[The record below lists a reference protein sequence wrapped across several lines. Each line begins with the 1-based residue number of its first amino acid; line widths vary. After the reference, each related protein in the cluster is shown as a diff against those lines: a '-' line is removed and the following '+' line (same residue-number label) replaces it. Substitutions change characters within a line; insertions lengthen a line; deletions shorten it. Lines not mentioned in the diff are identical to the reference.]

1 MTLIIDKKALMNNT
15 RHIIMYL
22 RLQDPSKR
30 FGASLGALSGGRVGI
45 TGMCV
50 CNLKLCM
57 PIAIRYSAVRRQ
69 FGPTDTEEIPVIE
82 YQLQVSC
89 SSYLIWNKL
98 YWCLFCVMRYFFP
111 ILFEVYFSLSKIFD
125 VYMVV
130 TNDVSL
136 ISVISFPAMAV
147 DSIFGSHICLG
158 ALFWQFL
165 HGLCLS
171 QDQYYG
177 WR

>member
-1 MTLIIDKKALMNNT
+1 MTLIIDKKALMKNT
-15 RHIIMYL
+15 RHVIMYL

-30 FGASLGALSGGRVGI
+30 FRASLGALSGGRVGI

-89 SSYLIWNKL
+89 SSYLIWNKR

-136 ISVISFPAMAV
+136 ISVISFPAMAF

-158 ALFWQFL
+158 ALFWQFF

-171 QDQYYG
+171 QD
-177 WR
+177 